1 VTERGR
7 SVLRRRARRGAEA
20 DRPPWPFLVLAALA
34 VAFFALPFLGLLWR
48 VPWGDVWGLLT
59 AQSSIDALKLSLI
72 CSLSATAISIVLG
85 VPLAWVLARVGFPGR
100 SFVRAL
106 CVLSMVLPPVVGGV
120 ALFAAFG
127 RRGMVG
133 GPLYDWF
140 GIRLAFSTVGVVM
153 AETFV
158 SMPFLVLSVEAGL
171 RGLDRRPGD
180 AARTLGA
187 SRWYAFRRVTLPA
200 IRPALVAGA
209 VLAWARALGEF
220 GATITFAGNLP
231 GTTQT
236 MPLAVYLALESD
248 TGQAIVLS
256 LVLIVVSFGVLL
268 ALRDRW
274 LGGDPGAVNG

>member
-1 VTERGR
+1 MTRLRAPTSARR
-7 SVLRRRARRGAEA
+7 SRRRATT
-20 DRPPWPFLVLAALA
+20 DRPPWPVLVLAAVA
-34 VAFFALPFLGLLWR
+34 AAFFALPFLGLLWR
-48 VPWGDVWGLLT
+48 VPWGDAWALLT
-59 AQSSIDALKLSLI
+59 TESSLDALRLSLI
-72 CSLSATAISIVLG
+72 CSLSATALALVLG
-85 VPLAWVLARVGFPGR
+85 VPLAWVLARYGFPGR
-100 SFVRAL
+100 GFVRAL

-127 RRGMVG
+127 RRGLVG

-140 GIRLAFSTVGVVM
+140 GIRLTFTTLSVVL

-171 RGLDRRPGD
+171 RGLDRRPEE

-200 IRPALVAGA
+200 VRPAVVAGA

-231 GTTQT
+231 GRTQT
-236 MPLAVYLALESD
+236 TPLAVYLALQSD
-248 TGQAIVLS
+248 TGQALVLS
-256 LVLIVVSFGVLL
+256 LVLIVISFAVLL

-274 LGGDPGAVNG
+274 LGGDPGTAR